1 MAILTTLDGSVVI
14 HCNQLQPLPGHT
26 PHNIY
31 IYNYILYNYD
41 IYIYIIIIGY

>member
-31 IYNYILYNYD
+31 IIIYYIIM